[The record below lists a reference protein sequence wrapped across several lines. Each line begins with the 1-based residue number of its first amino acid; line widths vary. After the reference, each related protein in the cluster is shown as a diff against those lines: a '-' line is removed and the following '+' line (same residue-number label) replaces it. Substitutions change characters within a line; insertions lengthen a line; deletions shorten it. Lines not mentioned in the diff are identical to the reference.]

1 VKYENKNTFS
11 NQGKIE
17 KGDKN
22 IRPRNYVRRFA
33 HPIIILIFFMPFRHR
48 QLPIAI
54 KLKSKKSKKSNKEMK
69 RKSIK

>member
-33 HPIIILIFFMPFRHR
+33 HPIIILIFFMPFRHC
-48 QLPIAI
+48 QLPSNSNQKNQI
-54 KLKSKKSKKSNKEMK
+54 KK
-69 RKSIK
+69 

>member
-1 VKYENKNTFS
+1 MKYENKNTFS

-33 HPIIILIFFMPFRHR
+33 HPIIILIFFMPFRHC
-48 QLPIAI
+48 QLPIANCHQTQI
-54 KLKSKKSKKSNKEMK
+54 KKIKK
-69 RKSIK
+69 IK